1 MSNAVKAEGI
11 GMPEVSKAEIGRR
24 YYKMQ
29 KDKGVEKAMAKVRR
43 NMGADWQL
51 YTHDDIEALKYIL
64 GQSWVYID
72 RDAWEKI
79 SFSQL
84 TMTDVGALI
93 TAGKDALNKKVSE
106 EAAVETGKKILLP

>member
-1 MSNAVKAEGI
+1 
-11 GMPEVSKAEIGRR
+11 MPEVSKTEIGRR
-24 YYKMQ
+24 FYKIQ
-29 KDKGVEKAMAKVRR
+29 KDKGVEKAIAKVRR
-43 NMGADWQL
+43 SMGVDWQL

-84 TMTDVGALI
+84 TMTDVRALI
-93 TAGKDALNKKVSE
+93 TAGNDALNKKVSE
-106 EAAVETGKKILLP
+106 ETAVETSKKILLP